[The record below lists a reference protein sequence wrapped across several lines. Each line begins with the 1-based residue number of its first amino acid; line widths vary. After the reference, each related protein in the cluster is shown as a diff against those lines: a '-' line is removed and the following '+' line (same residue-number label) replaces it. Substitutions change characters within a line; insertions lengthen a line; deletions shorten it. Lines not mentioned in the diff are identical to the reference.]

1 MGSKRLKGTPATPI
15 RSSRTCVAKLSIRDS
30 NCERVFSLAGYL
42 SETCAVRLTVLNSAS
57 SSVNPFGTLIHRSTF
72 PDSRSSFAFR
82 GGSISA
88 KTSLGH
94 PDGSLSSAARRTIPR
109 RVAKRG
115 ASGPLRTSDSGVANC
130 RSSVVFKPVRTP
142 RELDRATSGYVIIGK
157 RSVTA
162 TVRRSRKNSSKS
174 RRASAKAAQRE
185 LAL

>member
-1 MGSKRLKGTPATPI
+1 M
-15 RSSRTCVAKLSIRDS
+15 
-30 NCERVFSLAGYL
+30 
-42 SETCAVRLTVLNSAS
+42 
-57 SSVNPFGTLIHRSTF
+57 NPFGTLIHRSTF

-115 ASGPLRTSDSGVANC
+115 ASGPLRTSDSGVADC

-162 TVRRSRKNSSKS
+162 TVLRSRKNSSKS
-174 RRASAKAAQRE
+174 RRASAKAALRG
-185 LAL
+185 LALRFMYVPPSQWHEKRHLQALQNLQRVHRACLRRQCALCQ